1 MKNTQAIVRTAI
13 AMPVLALAAGAALAQ
28 EVGLVISATPVT
40 QQVGVPRQV
49 CTTEPVAVQA
59 PKSGA
64 GALLGAV
71 VGGAIGN
78 AVGSGSGRAAAT
90 MLGVIGGS
98 VVGDRVE
105 GQGPTYVENVRHC
118 QISTVYENRVVAY
131 NVVYEYAGKRYAV
144 QMPHNPGAT
153 VELQLT
159 AVGGSAP
166 MTEQAQ
172 NPIYAQPVY
181 LLPSGPDISSP
192 VYPAHYAPLY
202 YPPVAIQFG
211 IGYWGSGRYRR

>member
-1 MKNTQAIVRTAI
+1 
-13 AMPVLALAAGAALAQ
+13 
-28 EVGLVISATPVT
+28 
-40 QQVGVPRQV
+40 
-49 CTTEPVAVQA
+49 
-59 PKSGA
+59 
-64 GALLGAV
+64 
-71 VGGAIGN
+71 
-78 AVGSGSGRAAAT
+78 